1 MSVKKHDRDLANYPR
16 THDNKKRRG
25 YWRSE
30 QLCLIIYLFKY
41 NYIYRRIFICVR
53 AFGFVPLL

>member
-1 MSVKKHDRDLANYPR
+1 MTEIWPTIHAH
-16 THDNKKRRG
+16 TTTKKRRG